1 MFVSPTNS
9 GGSLLRNK
17 IPWIL
22 WQLWKA
28 HNRLSFE
35 KIQTNPSEIW
45 GKAEEE
51 ADIWLELN
59 GFSSVVSLNWQLQT
73 TEQRNW
79 QYPLRIEATESLSS
93 LHLCN
98 IVVEASFLEAREV
111 IMDRFSQ
118 SPFQGLKMRI
128 SGYFAF
134 LGPWSLNHTDPARNG
149 VARAIADSVTS
160 EERYNSFV

>member
-1 MFVSPTNS
+1 MGKSRGRGGHLDRAQWLFLGCVTKLAAADYRTEELAISSSGVLKCNVAAAWDSESKNS
-9 GGSLLRNK
+9 GAA
-17 IPWIL
+17 W
-22 WQLWKA
+22 
-28 HNRLSFE
+28 
-35 KIQTNPSEIW
+35 
-45 GKAEEE
+45 
-51 ADIWLELN
+51 
-59 GFSSVVSLNWQLQT
+59 VV
-73 TEQRNW
+73 RDK
-79 QYPLRIEATESLSS
+79 SLSS
-93 LHLCN
+93 LRLCN

-160 EERYNSFV
+160 EERYNSYV